1 MSFPVELL
9 DYDLP
14 QSAIAQSGVE
24 PRDAARMLVVH
35 RNKYHPDKPEEEWIE
50 HRQVRDLPDYL
61 QAGDVIL
68 RNRSSVLK
76 ARLIVTRIP
85 GYGKGE
91 VFVLKITE
99 KGKADCLIRNFGRN
113 CIGKEFF
120 IGVYHGFVSK
130 VTENSGVYEV
140 HFLKDDQLFNVE
152 TIIDK
157 HGITP
162 LPPYIHNKQ
171 VLQSRYETLYA
182 LEKGSV
188 AAPTAGLHFTEELD
202 NRLLKK
208 SVSIKELLLHVGL
221 GTFKSVTVPNLDQHQ
236 MHNEEILLPKEIEQ
250 ILTQHFARILAV
262 GTTTVRVIET
272 PFNHYKILPNG
283 DLIGSTN
290 CFIYPP
296 YQYRNVDMLLTNFHL
311 PRSTLLALTM
321 AFAGQVSKH
330 PQGCDSKRGIDMV
343 KNVYRIALEKGYRF
357 FSLGDATLWL

>member
-35 RNKYHPDKPEEEWIE
+35 RNKFQPNIPDDEWID
-50 HRQVRDLPDYL
+50 HRLVKDLPDYL
-61 QAGDVIL
+61 LAGDVII

-91 VFVLKITE
+91 VFVLKIIE
-99 KGKADCLIRNFGRN
+99 KGKAECLLRNFGRN
-113 CIGKEFF
+113 CIGKEFI
-120 IGVYHGFVSK
+120 IGVYHGFVNN

-140 HFLKDDQLFNVE
+140 DFFKDDQLFEVE
-152 TIIDK
+152 TIIEK

-162 LPPYIHNKQ
+162 LPPYIHNTN
-171 VLQSRYETLYA
+171 VAHSRYETLYA

-202 NRLLKK
+202 KRLLGKGI
-208 SVSIKELLLHVGL
+208 SIKELLLHVGL
-221 GTFKSVTVPNLDQHQ
+221 GTFKSVTVSNLDQHQ
-236 MHNEEILLPKEIEQ
+236 MHNEQIVLPKEIKQ
-250 ILTQHFARILAV
+250 ILTQHYARILAI

-272 PFNHYKILPNG
+272 PFNQYKELQNG
-283 DLIGSTN
+283 DLVGSTN
-290 CFIYPP
+290 FFIYPP

-321 AFAGQVSKH
+321 AFAGQVPKH
-330 PQGCDSKRGIDMV
+330 PKGCDSKRGIDMV
-343 KNVYRIALEKGYRF
+343 KHVYNIALEKGYRF
-357 FSLGDATLWL
+357 FSLGDATLWI